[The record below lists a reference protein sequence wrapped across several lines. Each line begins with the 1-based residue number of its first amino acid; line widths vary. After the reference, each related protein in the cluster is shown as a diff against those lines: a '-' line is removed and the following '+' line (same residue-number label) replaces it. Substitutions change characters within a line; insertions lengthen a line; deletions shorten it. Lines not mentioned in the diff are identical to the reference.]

1 MSASE
6 VPPGSSRILQTS
18 RGAVRMTLSTT
29 SGLMTLV
36 DADGWCRVDL
46 VDGGVRVER
55 SCAGIAAAF
64 HGLGLPAAEAEDLGG
79 ELFER
84 WEAIPR
90 PPRPTP
96 VARARRARRLVW
108 LLFAV
113 LGRLPAMFV
122 ELARSRRN
130 SSRGRASA
138 LLGTREYGTRRIA
151 RSSVGMVEFEFW
163 AEPAGQLGIYRE
175 DGWLLV
181 WATSRTRF
189 KATEEDAISAL
200 ATRGVPREEAE
211 EIGKLV
217 IRERLNRIAVASV

>member
-1 MSASE
+1 
-6 VPPGSSRILQTS
+6 
-18 RGAVRMTLSTT
+18 
-29 SGLMTLV
+29 
-36 DADGWCRVDL
+36 
-46 VDGGVRVER
+46 
-55 SCAGIAAAF
+55 
-64 HGLGLPAAEAEDLGG
+64 
-79 ELFER
+79 
-84 WEAIPR
+84 
-90 PPRPTP
+90 
-96 VARARRARRLVW
+96 
-108 LLFAV
+108 
-113 LGRLPAMFV
+113 MFV